1 MNQFILRPLVFFGAV
16 FYSLDILPPL
26 YRTLSLLNP
35 MVYMVSGVRYGFLG
49 YQEVDPLTSLAVL
62 CGLTLAVVLFDVYLF
77 QRGYGLVD

>member
-1 MNQFILRPLVFFGAV
+1 
-16 FYSLDILPPL
+16 
-26 YRTLSLLNP
+26 

-49 YQEVDPLTSLAVL
+49 YQEVDPLASLAVL